1 MGSEKDDKSA
11 GSVKFDLGFDLGNLK
26 EQLAT
31 ALSFASK
38 NASGTMK
45 QTQSAYQSAANAMGK
60 TSKALVKE
68 STDAANIINQRI
80 KSKTDELVKQ
90 GISESEALDRAMKSV
105 AASMAAVYKKQGMS
119 QSDAFKKAWSEIERT
134 SATKSAK
141 VKKHIKG
148 MGTQSKSTAGQM
160 SSSFGS
166 AFQKIA
172 SMAATAFSVRS
183 MLNFAKSCLD
193 LGSDLTEVQNV
204 VDTTFGSMAESVNT
218 FAKSAMDT
226 YGMSETVAKKYM
238 GTFGA
243 MSKAMGMS
251 IQQSYEMSE
260 AVTSLTGDVASFFN
274 LSTDEAY
281 TKLKSIWT
289 GETETLKD
297 LGVVMTQTA
306 LDQYAMNNGF
316 GKTTKNMTEQEKLML
331 RYRYVM
337 SSLSDASGDFA
348 KTSKT
353 WANQTRVLSL
363 RFDALKASIG
373 QGLINV
379 LTPVLVMINNLLAGL
394 QKLADGFAKLTSIF
408 TGKQEGSGG
417 ILGIASAADAASEN
431 ISNMGSSATGAA
443 KEAKRAIA
451 GFDKLNVISSDSS
464 SSGGGGSSTSGLNT
478 GIDDSAIDKQGEKLT
493 VFERFSQRLHEGFSS
508 SFQKIGDSAKSV
520 GNTIRT
526 NLSGG
531 FQQFVEEDG
540 PRVQEK
546 TDEIFTHAV
555 NMSNSVGDFSE
566 AFADVFTIFESPEA
580 QNITGNLFSIFSDSF
595 LNITLLITKFGD
607 DIIDMLTSP
616 FVENKD
622 VIKECLSEML
632 GPLSEISDKVK
643 QFVQDAWDSV
653 QNAYDTYISPAFE
666 KVKEL
671 WTKYLGSDDFKSHM
685 ANMKDS
691 LDRINNALQP
701 IFDVA
706 LKLFSFITGN
716 QMASMGNGIQVFGQI
731 GLKVFQGIISAVD
744 KALENF
750 SNMVQ
755 FISLLCSGDWKN
767 AMGRMGE
774 AASQAVTSIKNVF
787 SNIPNW
793 FKNVFSDA
801 WSKVQQVF
809 SKGGQMFA
817 GIQEGITSTFKRI
830 VNNLISG
837 LNTIIRIPFNNINN
851 MLNKIRNIK
860 ILGNTPFSN
869 LWSQNPIAVP
879 SIPYLAKG
887 GIVNQ
892 PTLAMVGESGKE
904 AVMPL
909 EKNTDW
915 IDKLADKIA
924 NKIGSGGR
932 EKITVNVILEG
943 DAAGI
948 FRVVKAE
955 ADNYTK
961 TTGNPAFEI

>member
-1 MGSEKDDKSA
+1 MGTGKDDKSA
-11 GSVKFDLGFDLGNLK
+11 GMVKFDLGFDLGNLK

-80 KSKTDELVKQ
+80 KSKTDEFVKR
-90 GISESEALDRAMKSV
+90 GISESEALDKAMKSV

-134 SATKSAK
+134 SAVKSAK

-148 MGTQSKSTAGQM
+148 VGTQSKSTAGLM
-160 SSSFGS
+160 STSFGS

-172 SMAATAFSVRS
+172 SMAAAAFSVRAV
-183 MLNFAKSCLD
+183 LNFTKSCLD

-204 VDTTFGSMAESVNT
+204 VDTTFGSMAESVNV
-218 FAKSAMDT
+218 FAQSAMET

-260 AVTSLTGDVASFFN
+260 AVTGLTGDVASFFN

-316 GKTTKNMTEQEKLML
+316 GKTIKNMTEQEKLML

-337 SSLSDASGDFA
+337 SNLSDASGDFA

-353 WANQTRVLSL
+353 WANQTRILSL

-373 QGLINV
+373 QGLINIF
-379 LTPVLVMINNLLAGL
+379 TPILVMINNLLAGI

-408 TGKQEGSGG
+408 TGKQAASGG
-417 ILGIASAADAASEN
+417 ISGIAGAAGIASEN
-431 ISNMGSSATGAA
+431 ISNMGSAAAGAA
-443 KEAKRAIA
+443 KEAKRVLA

-464 SSGGGGSSTSGLNT
+464 SGGGGGGGGSATLPDIST
-478 GIDDSAIDKQGEKLT
+478 GIGEENKELT
-493 VFERFSQRLHEGFSS
+493 TFEKFAERIREGFSG
-508 SFQKIGDSAKSV
+508 SFQKIRDSAISM

-531 FQQFVEEDG
+531 FRQFVEEDG
-540 PRVQEK
+540 DRAIQK
-546 TDEIFTHAV
+546 ADEIFSHT
-555 NMSNSVGDFSE
+555 VGIADSIGNFSE
-566 AFADVFTIFESPEA
+566 AFANVFQIFESPEA
-580 QNITGNLFSIFSDSF
+580 QNITGNLFSIFSDNF
-595 LNITLLITKFGD
+595 LNITLLASKFGD

-616 FVENKD
+616 FVENAD
-622 VIKECLSEML
+622 VIKEGLAEML

-643 QFVQDAWDSV
+643 QFVQDTWDTV
-653 QNAYDTYISPAFE
+653 QNAYDKYISPAFE

-685 ANMKDS
+685 SSMKDS
-691 LDRINNALQP
+691 LDRINTALQP

-706 LKLFSFITGN
+706 SKLFSFITGS

-731 GLKVFQGIISAVD
+731 GLFVFQGIVSAID

-755 FISLLCSGDWKN
+755 FISSLCSGDWKN

-774 AASQAVTSIKNVF
+774 AASQAVTNIKNVF

-793 FKNVFSDA
+793 FKNTFSDA

-809 SKGGQMFA
+809 SKGGQVFV
-817 GIQEGITSTFKRI
+817 GIQDGITSTFRKI
-830 VNNLISG
+830 VNNLVSG
-837 LNTIIRIPFNNINN
+837 LNTIIRIPFRNINN
-851 MLNKIRNIK
+851 MLNKIRSIN
-860 ILGNTPFSN
+860 ILGNAPFSN
-869 LWSQNPIAVP
+869 LWPQNPIAVP

-887 GIVNQ
+887 GIINQ

-909 EKNTDW
+909 ENNTDW
-915 IDKLADKIA
+915 IDKLADKISS
-924 NKIGSGGR
+924 KVGSGSR
-932 EKITVNVILEG
+932 EKITVNVVLEG

-948 FRVVKAE
+948 FRVVKVE

-961 TTGNPAFEI
+961 TTGNPAFAI

>member
-1 MGSEKDDKSA
+1 MGSGKNDKSA
-11 GSVKFDLGFDLGNLK
+11 GMVEFDLGFDLGNLK

-45 QTQSAYQSAANAMGK
+45 QTQSAYQSAAKAMGK
-60 TSKALVKE
+60 TSSTLVKE
-68 STDAANIINQRI
+68 STDAANAVNQRI
-80 KSKTDELVKQ
+80 ASMKDKFIKQ
-90 GISESEALDRAMKSV
+90 GNSEAEALNKAMKSV
-105 AASMAAVYKKQGMS
+105 AASMAAVYRKQGMD
-119 QSDAFKKAWSEIERT
+119 QSNALKKAWSEIERT
-134 SATKSAK
+134 SAAKSAK
-141 VKKHIKG
+141 VKDHIKG
-148 MGTQSKSTAGQM
+148 MGKQSKSTASLM
-160 SSSFGS
+160 SASFGS

-172 SMAATAFSVRS
+172 SMAAAAFSVRAV
-183 MLNFAKSCLD
+183 LNFTRSCLD

-204 VDTTFGSMAESVNT
+204 VDTTFGSMAESVNV

-243 MSKAMGMS
+243 MSKAMGMP
-251 IQQSYEMSE
+251 IQQAYEMSE

-316 GKTTKNMTEQEKLML
+316 GKTNKNMTTQEKLML
-331 RYRYVM
+331 RYRYVT
-337 SSLSDASGDFA
+337 SSLSDAFGDFA

-353 WANQTRVLSL
+353 WANQTRILSL

-373 QGLINV
+373 QGLINI
-379 LTPVLVMINNLLAGL
+379 LTPILVMINNLLAGI

-408 TGKQEGSGG
+408 TGKQAASGG
-417 ILGIASAADAASEN
+417 ISGIAGAAGIASEN
-431 ISNMGSSATGAA
+431 ISNMGSAAAGAA
-443 KEAKRAIA
+443 KEAKRALA

-464 SSGGGGSSTSGLNT
+464 SGGGGGGGSATLPDIST
-478 GIDDSAIDKQGEKLT
+478 GIGEENKELT
-493 VFERFSQRLHEGFSS
+493 TFEKFAERIREGFSG
-508 SFQKIGDSAKSV
+508 SFQKIRDSAISM

-531 FQQFVEEDG
+531 FRQFVEEDG
-540 PRVQEK
+540 DRAIQK
-546 TDEIFTHAV
+546 ADEIFSHT
-555 NMSNSVGDFSE
+555 VGIADSFGNFSE
-566 AFADVFTIFESPEA
+566 AFANVFQIFESPEA
-580 QNITGNLFSIFSDSF
+580 QNITGNLFSIFSDNF
-595 LNITLLITKFGD
+595 LNITLLASKFGD

-616 FVENKD
+616 FVENAD
-622 VIKECLSEML
+622 VIKEGLAEML

-643 QFVQDAWDSV
+643 QFVQDAWDTV
-653 QNAYDTYISPAFE
+653 QNAYDKHISPAFE

-685 ANMKDS
+685 SSMKDS
-691 LDRINNALQP
+691 LDRINTALQP

-706 LKLFSFITGN
+706 SKLFSFITGS

-731 GLKVFQGIISAVD
+731 GLFVFQGIVSAID

-755 FISLLCSGDWKN
+755 FISSLCSGDWKN

-774 AASQAVTSIKNVF
+774 AASQAVTNIKNVF

-793 FKNVFSDA
+793 FKNTFSDA

-809 SKGGQMFA
+809 SKGGQVFA
-817 GIQEGITSTFKRI
+817 GIQDGITSTFRKV

-837 LNTIIRIPFNNINN
+837 LNTIIRIPFRNINN
-851 MLNKIRNIK
+851 MLNKIRSIK
-860 ILGNTPFSN
+860 IMDLSPFGS
-869 LWSQNPIAVP
+869 LWPQNPITVP

-887 GIVNQ
+887 GIINQ
-892 PTLAMVGESGKE
+892 PTLAMVGEAGKE

-915 IDKLADKIA
+915 IDKLADKISSR
-924 NKIGSGGR
+924 IGAGGR
-932 EKITVNVILEG
+932 EKINVNVVLEG

-948 FRVVKAE
+948 FRVVKVE